1 MKIIC
6 SQRILRLPNKAEIH
20 IPFGLSKFYK
30 SALSY
35 SDAVFT
41 LDADKVVCIKV
52 NESLV
57 QVYPY
62 YCKAISIPKLPPLTF
77 SIVVSEKDKKACSA
91 LISQVHYLSPPNRGI
106 FFALKE
112 RDEIIACCILD
123 TLKFGNPKGRY
134 YINTSLCDDLDINPE
149 NWGNTPYETHNAL
162 QKQLKLIWVS
172 RIAKVQKYSGHHI
185 GTHLMLETLKAIPAV
200 IPFPV
205 QHVEVIR
212 TCGVQES
219 LSSDFLDYAGFT
231 KIKLR
236 NQSTAPYI
244 SDGDLFPKR
253 KPCVKLY
260 YWNKI
265 TNTSCVENA
274 RLFVPLSQDP
284 FLWFANNK
292 KTWELRRARG
302 QFTER
307 HIYSGRPVEL
317 RLGYNTNKKLWG
329 IINKVIT
336 GASIESVLTKIGNFQ
351 SVIPTASSLVDA
363 TEKAHSILKTPS
375 NSYIAFEVTALFNPD
390 DLTCHA

>member
-41 LDADKVVCIKV
+41 LDANKVVSIKV

-91 LISQVHYLSPPNRGI
+91 LISRVHYLSPPNRGI

-112 RDEIIACCILD
+112 RDKIIACCILD

-134 YINTSLCDDLDINPE
+134 YINTSLYDDSDINPE

-162 QKQLKLIWVS
+162 QEQLKLIWVS
-172 RIAKVQKYSGHHI
+172 RIAKVQEYSGHQI
-185 GTHLMLETLKAIPAV
+185 GTRLMLETLKAIPAV
-200 IPFPV
+200 LPFPV

-212 TCGVQES
+212 TCGVEES
-219 LSSDFLDYAGFT
+219 LSRDFLEHAGFT

-260 YWNKI
+260 YWSKI
-265 TNTSCVENA
+265 TNTSCVEIA
-274 RLFVPLSQDP
+274 RLFVPLSQAP
-284 FLWFANNK
+284 YLWFANNT
-292 KTWELRRARG
+292 KTWELRSARG

-307 HIYSGRPVEL
+307 HIYPGRPVEL

-336 GASIESVLTKIGNFQ
+336 GTSIESVLKKIGSFQ
-351 SVIPTASSLVDA
+351 SVIPTASSLEDA
-363 TEKAHSILKTPS
+363 TEKAHSILKAS
-375 NSYIAFEVTALFNPD
+375 NNSYIAFEVTALFNPD